1 MKVYHGITD
10 FEPIANA
17 IVTSGTFDG
26 VHLGHQKILARLRE
40 ITTANAGESV
50 VITFWPHPRTVVS
63 SDSSNLKLLS
73 TIDEKIELLA
83 KNGVQH
89 LLIIPF
95 TRQFS
100 ELSSEDFIQ
109 QILIDAIGTK
119 KLVIGYDH
127 RFGRDREGG
136 FEYLQANS
144 LRYGFGIEEIPR
156 QDVDAMGVSSS
167 KIRLALLEGNLQ
179 TATSLLGRAYSLS
192 GTVVKGKQLGRTIG
206 YPTAN
211 ILPEESYKLVPAN
224 GVYAVRVVHRHEVF
238 GGMLNIGTR
247 PTVDGTLRT
256 IEANIFDFERDIYGE
271 HLTVEFVSY
280 IRSEQKF
287 SGLDSLKA
295 QLALDQQTAL
305 GLL

>member
-295 QLALDQQTAL
+295 QLALDQQTAK